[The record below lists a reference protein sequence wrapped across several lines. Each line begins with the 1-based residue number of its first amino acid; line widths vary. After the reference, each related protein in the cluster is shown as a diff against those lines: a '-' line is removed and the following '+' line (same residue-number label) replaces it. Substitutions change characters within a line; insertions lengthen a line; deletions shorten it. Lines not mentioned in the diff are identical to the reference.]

1 MAAAL
6 LALGLSGCG
15 DDGSDGYVED
25 PSAGAAEGR
34 TSNAACRNVSG
45 HPVGVSVGPLESV
58 RACSARDGRSLH
70 VRNGSAH
77 VLRVRPDDLYDRT
90 AMTLLPRKE
99 PPGIDAAHSTTGGGL
114 DASRETFV
122 LPLGGSMTARSDSN
136 VSVSVEGD
144 LDLTVVANVARY
156 FAEWIASELP
166 VRGEQLARPVR
177 PCAASVREG
186 VEEDGFVEDAL
197 RHAIQTRR
205 CRKVMDDVARENG
218 ADPLAE
224 RANAR
229 ASIFRRAGPVLRE
242 PLRSRGTTILAER

>member
-15 DDGSDGYVED
+15 GDGSDGYVED
-25 PSAGAAEGR
+25 PSYGAAESR
-34 TSNAACRNVSG
+34 TSNAACKKVSG

-70 VRNGSAH
+70 VRNGSSH

-99 PPGIDAAHSTTGGGL
+99 PPGIDVAHSTTGGGL

-122 LPLGGSMTARSDSN
+122 LPLGGSMTARSDST
-136 VSVSVEGD
+136 VSLGVEGD
-144 LDLTVVANVARY
+144 FDLTVVANVARY

-177 PCAASVREG
+177 PCAASARQG
-186 VEEDGFVEDAL
+186 VEDGFVEDAL
-197 RHAIQTRR
+197 RHAIQTRP

-224 RANAR
+224 RAKAR

-242 PLRSRGTTILAER
+242 PLRSRRTTILAER